1 MPTPIKKLPKAP
13 YELLDYAA
21 DYTKELAK
29 DNDTI
34 ASSLWIVPSDTVD
47 GSGNTAIKLAD
58 NVTVNYDADNPSPV
72 YSQGGVLN
80 SATKS
85 YIYLKGGV
93 MDKEYLLENRII
105 TAKGRRYSR
114 SMIIKI
120 QPKSS

>member
-1 MPTPIKKLPKAP
+1 MSTPIKKLPKAP

-29 DNDTI
+29 DSDTI
-34 ASSLWIVPSDTVD
+34 ASSFWIVPSDTVD
-47 GSGNTAIKLAD
+47 GPGNAAIKFAD
-58 NVTVNYDADNPSPV
+58 NVTANYDSDNPSPV
-72 YSQGGVLN
+72 YAQGGVLS
-80 SATKS
+80 SATKA
-85 YIYLKGGV
+85 YIFLKGGT

>member
-1 MPTPIKKLPKAP
+1 MGA
-13 YELLDYAA
+13 LLDFQAVKDSIGRGRA
-21 DYTKELAK
+21 YTKELAK

-47 GSGNTAIKLAD
+47 GAGNAAIKLAD

-72 YSQGGVLN
+72 YSQGGVLS
-80 SATKS
+80 SATKA
-85 YIYLKGGV
+85 YIFLKGGT

-105 TAKGRRYSR
+105 TTKGRRYSR
-114 SMIIKI
+114 SLIIKI

>member
-34 ASSLWIVPSDTVD
+34 ASSLWIAPSDTVD
-47 GSGNTAIKLAD
+47 GPGNAAIKLAD

-72 YSQGGVLN
+72 YSLGGVLS

-85 YIYLKGGV
+85 YIYLKGGT

>member
-29 DNDTI
+29 DNDSI
-34 ASSLWIVPSDTVD
+34 ASAFWIVPSDTVD
-47 GSGNTAIKLAD
+47 GPGNVSIKLAD
-58 NVTVNYDADNPSPV
+58 NVTVNYDVDSPSPV
-72 YSQGGVLN
+72 YSQGGVVN
-80 SATKS
+80 STTKS
-85 YIYLKGGV
+85 YIYLKGGTLER
-93 MDKEYLLENRII
+93 EYLLENRMIS
-105 TAKGRRYSR
+105 AKGRRYSR